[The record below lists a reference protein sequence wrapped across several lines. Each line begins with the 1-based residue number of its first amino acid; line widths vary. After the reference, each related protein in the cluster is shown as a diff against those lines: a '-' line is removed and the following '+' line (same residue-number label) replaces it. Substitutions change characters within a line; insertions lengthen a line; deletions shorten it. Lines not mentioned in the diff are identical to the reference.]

1 MITVFDFL
9 NAGGK
14 CKTACGWDFKICWLN
29 KESDYPICGYVV
41 YSNNDQMMYKFDVNG
56 FPEKLPI
63 THGLNLIP
71 VVPITTYRMID
82 MKKMDNFDKVQDLI
96 KSEIERI
103 SEGE

>member
-9 NAGGK
+9 NAGGN

-71 VVPITTYRMID
+71 VVPIITYRMID
-82 MKKMDNFDKVQDLI
+82 MKEMDNFDKVQDLI
-96 KSEIERI
+96 KSEISRLTL
-103 SEGE
+103 S